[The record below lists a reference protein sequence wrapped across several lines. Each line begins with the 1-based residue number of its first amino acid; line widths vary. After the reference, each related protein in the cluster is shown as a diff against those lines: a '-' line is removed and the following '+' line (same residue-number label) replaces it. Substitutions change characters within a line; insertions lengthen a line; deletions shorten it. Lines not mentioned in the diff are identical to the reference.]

1 MTKKKKVNKHDMD
14 EFLSTCYQIKND
26 QLDLLNAIES
36 HTDFDINKPCE
47 CMDLA
52 YHLLVDINQLDSI
65 RDRLAAELHRVDRV

>member
-1 MTKKKKVNKHDMD
+1 MTRKKASMADMD

-26 QLDLLNAIES
+26 QADLLDAIES